1 MTSIS
6 AVLPAYN
13 EEALIGK
20 TATAMAEV
28 LAEITDDYEVIV
40 VNDGSRDR
48 TQAVVDEVAAQNPR
62 IRCITHEVNR
72 GYGEALRTGFS
83 AATEDFIFLTDGDRQ
98 FDVRELAR
106 FTPELARADLVIG
119 YRNPRR
125 DPPVRLL
132 YAWGWRLVVT
142 MLFGY
147 VARDVDCAFKLFSRH
162 VWRRI
167 RVHSGGAT
175 FSAELLVKARR
186 CGFRVV
192 ELPVTHYP
200 RTAGS
205 PTGARPH
212 VVARAFRDI
221 VWLRLHIAP
230 CPDPVVEQ
238 QSPRPL
244 GGKREGER
252 AQS

>member
-1 MTSIS
+1 MKSIS

-13 EEALIGK
+13 EEKLIGE
-20 TATAMAEV
+20 TASAVAEV
-28 LAEITDDYEVIV
+28 LECLVDDYEVIV

-48 TQAVVDEVAAQNPR
+48 TRDVVEGLAETNAR
-62 IRCITHEVNR
+62 IRCVSHPTNR

-83 AATEDFIFLTDGDRQ
+83 SATKDLVFLTDGDRQ
-98 FDVRELAR
+98 FDVRELER
-106 FTPELARADLVIG
+106 FLPASDNADLIIG

-125 DPPVRLL
+125 DSSLRLV

-142 MLFGY
+142 LLFGY
-147 VARDVDCAFKLFSRH
+147 LARDIDCAFKLFRASI
-162 VWRRI
+162 WRQI

-175 FSAELLVKARR
+175 FSAEFLAQARS
-186 CGFRVV
+186 CGYRVL

-212 VVARAFRDI
+212 VIVRAFRDLI
-221 VWLRLHIAP
+221 WLRLHFKSCAN
-230 CPDPVVEQ
+230 E
-238 QSPRPL
+238 
-244 GGKREGER
+244 
-252 AQS
+252 A

>member
-13 EEALIGK
+13 EEALIGQ
-20 TATAMAEV
+20 TATAVAEV
-28 LAEITDDYEVIV
+28 LAEFADEYEVIV

-48 TQAVVDEVAAQNPR
+48 TRAVVDEVASRNPCV
-62 IRCITHEVNR
+62 RCITHDVNR
-72 GYGEALRTGFS
+72 GYGEALKTGFS
-83 AATEDFIFLTDGDRQ
+83 AATKEFIFLTDGDRQ
-98 FDVRELAR
+98 FDVRELSR
-106 FTPELARADLVIG
+106 FMLELARADLVIG

-125 DPPVRLL
+125 DPLVRLV

-147 VARDVDCAFKLFSRH
+147 VARDIDCAFKLFSRD

-175 FSAELLVKARR
+175 FSAEFLAKARR
-186 CGFRVV
+186 CGYRFV
-192 ELPVTHYP
+192 ELAVTHYP

-221 VWLRLHIAP
+221 VWLRLHMEP
-230 CPDPVVEQ
+230 CPDAVVEQ
-238 QSPRPL
+238 RPSGSPEA
-244 GGKREGER
+244 EGSG